1 MKINEQDLL
10 KILDKLNQIGISLSE
25 EPNIEALLEKILE
38 ATLDILHA
46 DGGTLYRLTPQQTL
60 KFTIIQNKSLNIKM
74 GGTSGVNIPF
84 PEIPIYVDG
93 KPNHSAIAAY
103 CASTKTSINIPD
115 AYSEKGFDFSGAKA
129 FDAKTGYRTKSVLAI
144 PLINHEGIV
153 LGVLQFINC
162 LNKENEVIEFN
173 DFNKKL
179 ADSLGSQAGIALQN
193 RLLIN
198 QLNELFEG
206 LINLINTA
214 IDEKS
219 PYTGGHCLRVPEL
232 TLMLAEAAHSETSGP
247 LASFKMSDEDRY
259 ELKIAGM
266 LHDCG
271 KITTPVHVVDKAT
284 KLETIFD
291 RIKLIETRFE
301 IIRRDMQIAYL
312 EQALQDQGVQNQG
325 AQDQT
330 KPSLE
335 AQLKQLDENLAFLKV
350 CNVGGE
356 RMKPEDI
363 DRIKEIQQTTWTDS
377 SGAQQPLLSDEE
389 VANLTIIA
397 GTLTQAEREVI
408 NYHIIATIKLLEQLP
423 WPQHLKRVTEF
434 AGGHHER
441 MDGKGYPKGLTR
453 EQMSPQA
460 RMMGIADIFEAL
472 TASDRP
478 YKKGMKLSQ
487 SLSIMQR
494 MKDEQHIDAD
504 LFEVFIKHKL
514 YLDYAKRYLN
524 PDQIDLD

>member
-1 MKINEQDLL
+1 MNNTEHDLL

-25 EPNIEALLEKILE
+25 ESNIDALLEKILE

-46 DGGTLYRLTPQQTL
+46 DGGTLYRLTSEQTL
-60 KFTIIQNKSLNIKM
+60 KFTIIQNKTLNIKM
-74 GGTSGVNIPF
+74 GGTSGVAIPF
-84 PEIPIYVDG
+84 PEIPLLIDG
-93 KPNHSAIAAY
+93 KPNHGAIAAY
-103 CASTKTSINIPD
+103 CAVTKTSINIPD
-115 AYSEKGFDFSGAKA
+115 AYSEQGFDFSGAKA

-162 LNKENEVIEFN
+162 LNKNKEVIEFN
-173 DFNKKL
+173 NFNKKL

-206 LINLINTA
+206 LINLINMA

-232 TLMLAEAAHSETSGP
+232 TLMLAEAAHNEASGP
-247 LASFKMSDEDRY
+247 LADFAMSDEDRY

-291 RIKLIETRFE
+291 RIKLIETRIE
-301 IIRRDMQIAYL
+301 IIRRDKRIAYL
-312 EQALQDQGVQNQG
+312 EEISAYPERKTSAEQALR
-325 AQDQT
+325 
-330 KPSLE
+330 E
-335 AQLKQLDENLAFLKV
+335 ALTQLDESLVFLRA
-350 CNVGGE
+350 CNIGGE
-356 RMKPEDI
+356 RMTQEDI
-363 DRIKEIQQTTWTDS
+363 AKVKEIQSIIWTDQY
-377 SGAQQPLLSDEE
+377 GEAQMLLSDEE

-397 GTLTQAEREVI
+397 GTLTQAEREII
-408 NYHIIATIKLLEQLP
+408 NYHIIATIKLLEKLP
-423 WPQHLKRVTEF
+423 WPQHLKRVTEY

-453 EQMSPQA
+453 DQMSPQA

-487 SLSIMQR
+487 SLSIMHR

-504 LFEVFIKHKL
+504 LFDVFIKNKL
-514 YLDYAKRYLN
+514 YLDYAKRYLK
-524 PDQIDLD
+524 PEQIDID

>member
-1 MKINEQDLL
+1 MNNSGQELSE
-10 KILDKLNQIGISLSE
+10 ILDKLNNIGIALSKE
-25 EPNIEALLEKILE
+25 ANIDTLLEKILE
-38 ATLDILHA
+38 ATLEILNA
-46 DGGTLYRLTPQQTL
+46 DGGTLYRLTQENSL

-74 GGTSGVNIPF
+74 GGTSGIPIPF
-84 PEIPIYVDG
+84 PEIPLIVNG
-93 KPNHSAIAAY
+93 EHNHGAIAAH
-103 CASTKTSINIPD
+103 CAITKTSVNIHD
-115 AYSEKGFDFSGAKA
+115 AYTAEGFDFSGAKA
-129 FDAKTGYRTKSVLAI
+129 FDAKTGYRTQSVLAI
-144 PLINHEGIV
+144 PLINHDGIV

-162 LNKENEVIEFN
+162 LNKNNEVIEFN
-173 DFNKKL
+173 ELKETV
-179 ADSLGSQAGIALQN
+179 AESLGSQAGIALQN

-232 TLMLAEAAHSETSGP
+232 TNMLADAANDETEGP
-247 LASFKMSDEDRY
+247 LAHFSMNEADRY

-291 RIKLIETRFE
+291 RIQLIETRFE

-312 EQALQDQGVQNQG
+312 EKTLQAPSKQAEAKQALD
-325 AQDQT
+325 
-330 KPSLE
+330 
-335 AQLKQLDENLAFLKV
+335 AQLKMLDESLAFLRV

-363 DRIKEIQQTTWTDS
+363 ERVKEIQQISWTDQ
-377 SGAQQPLLSDEE
+377 SGNQQALLTENE
-389 VANLTIIA
+389 VENLTIVA
-397 GTLTQAEREVI
+397 GTLTQAERETI
-408 NYHIIATIKLLEQLP
+408 NYHIVATIKLLEQLP

-487 SLSIMQR
+487 SLSIMHR
-494 MKDEQHIDAD
+494 MKEEQHIDAD
-504 LFEVFIKHKL
+504 LFDVFIKHKL
-514 YLDYAKRYLN
+514 YLDYAKRYLK
-524 PDQIDLD
+524 PEQIDID

>member
-1 MKINEQDLL
+1 MNNSEHDLL
-10 KILDKLNQIGISLSE
+10 NILDKLNQIGISLSE
-25 EPNIEALLEKILE
+25 EANIDALLEKILE
-38 ATLDILHA
+38 ATLDIVQA
-46 DGGTLYRLTPQQTL
+46 DGGTLYRLTPENTL

-74 GGTSGVNIPF
+74 GGTSGVTIPF
-84 PEIPIYVDG
+84 PEIPLTIDG
-93 KPNHSAIAAY
+93 KANHSAIAAH
-103 CASTKTSINIPD
+103 CAINKACINIPD
-115 AYSEKGFDFSGAKA
+115 AYSEQGFDFSGAKA
-129 FDAKTGYRTKSVLAI
+129 FDAKTGYHTKSVLAI
-144 PLINHEGIV
+144 PLINHEGNV

-162 LNKENEVIEFN
+162 LSKNKEVIEFN
-173 DFNKKL
+173 HFNEML
-179 ADSLGSQAGIALQN
+179 AESLGSQAGIALQN

-232 TLMLAEAAHSETSGP
+232 TLMLAEAAHNESNGP
-247 LASFKMSDEDRY
+247 LAEFKMSDDDRY

-291 RIKLIETRFE
+291 RIKLIETRIE
-301 IIRRDMQIAYL
+301 IIRRDKRIACL
-312 EQALQDQGVQNQG
+312 EEIA
-325 AQDQT
+325 AHPER
-330 KPSLE
+330 KISAEESLRKE
-335 AQLKQLDENLAFLKV
+335 FISLDESLAFLRA
-350 CNVGGE
+350 CNIGGE
-356 RMKPEDI
+356 RMTQEDI
-363 DRIKEIQQTTWTDS
+363 AKVKEIQAITWTDQY
-377 SGAQQPLLSDEE
+377 GQTQTLLSDEE
-389 VANLTIIA
+389 LANLTIVA

-408 NYHIIATIKLLEQLP
+408 NYHIVATIKLLEKLP
-423 WPQHLKRVTEF
+423 WPQHLKRVTEY

-453 EQMSPQA
+453 EQMSLQA

-478 YKKGMKLSQ
+478 YKKGMRLSQ
-487 SLSIMQR
+487 SLAIMQR
-494 MKDEQHIDAD
+494 MKEDQHIDAD
-504 LFEVFIKHKL
+504 LFDIFINHKL
-514 YLDYAKRYLN
+514 YLDYAQRYLK
-524 PDQIDLD
+524 PEQIDIT